1 MQEKIKWAIVIFLLV
16 LGGYNIIQELNKG
29 TVNPKDE
36 LVFRKCL
43 SGYEYT
49 MNNKGYKRPLMD
61 ENNKPLRCRE

>member
-16 LGGYNIIQELNKG
+16 LGGYNILQELNKG
-29 TVNPKDE
+29 AVNPKDE

-43 SGYEYT
+43 SGYEYA

-61 ENNKPLRCRE
+61 ENNNPLRCRE